1 MNTDELIAIDL
12 YCTHCEVE
20 VQFVEAMQERG
31 LIQIT
36 VVEERRFI
44 SVEHLPRLEKLARMH
59 YDLDIDLA
67 GIEALSHMLERMQ
80 GLQERIRSLQDRL
93 GRYED
98 IEGR

>member
-12 YCTHCEVE
+12 FCKHSDVE

-31 LIQIT
+31 LIRIA
-36 VVEERRFI
+36 VVEERRYI

-80 GLQERIRSLQDRL
+80 DLQKQIRGLQDRL

-98 IEGR
+98 IDGR

>member
-12 YCTHCEVE
+12 FCKHSEVE

-31 LIQIT
+31 LIRIA
-36 VVEERRFI
+36 VVEERRYI

-80 GLQERIRSLQDRL
+80 DLQKQIRGLQDRL

-98 IEGR
+98 IDGR